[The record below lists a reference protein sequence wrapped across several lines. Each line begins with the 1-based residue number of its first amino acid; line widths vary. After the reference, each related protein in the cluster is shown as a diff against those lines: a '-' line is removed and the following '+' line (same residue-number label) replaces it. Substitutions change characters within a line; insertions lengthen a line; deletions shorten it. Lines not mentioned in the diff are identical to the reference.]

1 VSAVTPDG
9 LLFEGEPYSIL
20 RRSTSASF
28 FEPGDFGIE
37 TEMLHTGAYRGFVC
51 TYAVEDNSLLLHTLE
66 IRSRDRRYP
75 YIYETRPSFPDY
87 LDDTDPQELE
97 VAPDIPKGTENFE
110 MAYDLSMGTEVR
122 DANGKIAWHSD
133 GYALYQNID
142 MPVSYTGTLRIGRD
156 HDPKYYTGFI
166 PGWLDWMHRK
176 VCDLKFTDGHLES
189 TTDLSDE
196 MAKIREKQQ
205 TAEQYFA
212 SQAARVSL
220 PK

>member
-110 MAYDLSMGTEVR
+110 MAYDLSMGTARFTER
-122 DANGKIAWHSD
+122 FSMLLFCCYFWHAGNGNIPHSRH
-133 GYALYQNID
+133 
-142 MPVSYTGTLRIGRD
+142 TGVFSR
-156 HDPKYYTGFI
+156 
-166 PGWLDWMHRK
+166 
-176 VCDLKFTDGHLES
+176 
-189 TTDLSDE
+189 
-196 MAKIREKQQ
+196 
-205 TAEQYFA
+205 
-212 SQAARVSL
+212 SQR
-220 PK
+220 P